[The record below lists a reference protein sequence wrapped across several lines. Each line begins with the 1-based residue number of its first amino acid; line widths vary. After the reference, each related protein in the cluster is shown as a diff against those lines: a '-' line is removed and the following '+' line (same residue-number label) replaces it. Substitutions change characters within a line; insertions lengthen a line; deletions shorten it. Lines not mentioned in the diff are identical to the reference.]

1 MNTRYYDSL
10 IETILSLNTKK
21 DARDFLDGI
30 LTPKER
36 IEIPVRLQIVKML
49 RKGVP
54 QHEIASKLGVGV
66 ATVTRGS
73 KEISKGNFS
82 HISPSGWR

>member
-1 MNTRYYDSL
+1 MNNSYYDTL
-10 IETILSLNTKK
+10 VDAVLSLKTKK
-21 DARDFLDGI
+21 DVRAFLDGI

-36 IEIPVRLQIVKML
+36 EELAVRLQIVRLLK
-49 RKGVP
+49 KKVP
-54 QHEIASKLGVGV
+54 QHEIAAKLGVGI

-82 HISPSGWR
+82 NWR